1 LKNNQEAEEIGL
13 YVQLAMKNL
22 YFMNLQIENVT
33 SEVQR
38 LLKHL
43 DIGEV
48 KSELEKKSKQG
59 KK

>member
-1 LKNNQEAEEIGL
+1 
-13 YVQLAMKNL
+13 MKNL

-59 KK
+59 KSTYNKRSTS